1 MVDATVDDFG
11 RITIDQIM
19 LYEVK
24 NGEIISE
31 QFFY

>member
-19 LYEVK
+19 LYAVK